1 MRACAHAFARS
12 LARSLARPLTAPS
25 LRRARF
31 LEAGSYTFE
40 VCSSSDEATCAKANT
55 HTVVIPQT
63 VSGL

>member
-1 MRACAHAFARS
+1 MRARKNARS
-12 LARSLARPLTAPS
+12 LARSLASAPPHRPS

-40 VCSSSDEATCAKANT
+40 VCGSSDEATCAKANT